1 MQIMR
6 MEAIGMNADTI
17 TKLKTR
23 RAELRREM
31 LDIEDRLDDEP
42 SKDWE
47 DRASERQGDEV
58 LEALGTHDMSEL
70 RQIDAAISRIQAGT
84 YGLCVECGESIS
96 LARLDALPATPF
108 CAACAKHL

>member
-1 MQIMR
+1 
-6 MEAIGMNADTI
+6 MNADTI

-42 SKDWE
+42 PKDWE

-58 LEALGTHDMSEL
+58 LEALGAHDLTEL
-70 RQIDAAISRIQAGT
+70 RQIDAAISRIQSGT
-84 YGLCVECGESIS
+84 YGLCVECGEPIS
-96 LARLDALPATPF
+96 SARLESLLATPF